1 MGIEFA
7 IREYLIDHG
16 ITQAFIARK
25 CGLSKQRVNTI
36 LTGKKE
42 IKAKEMKSICEA
54 LDVSYDYFFS
64 AAQSTA

>member
-25 CGLSKQRVNTI
+25 CGLLKQRVNTI
-36 LTGKKE
+36 LTKKE
-42 IKAKEMKSICEA
+42 IKVKEMKSICEA
-54 LDVSYDYFFS
+54 LDVPYDYFFS